1 MTAYLDLDGFLVLAE
16 ITLGRPPRVRD
27 TGLLQSALGR
37 PAASAFGA
45 DAYPDLPAKAAAL
58 LQSLARNHALVDGN
72 KRCAW
77 VATRT
82 FLRLN
87 GADLALGQD
96 EAYQLVMNVATG
108 QLRDVAKIAEVI
120 AQNLT

>member
-16 ITLGRPPRVRD
+16 IALGRPPDVRD
-27 TGLLQSALGR
+27 AGLLQSALGR
-37 PAASAFGA
+37 PAAIAFGA

-58 LQSLARNHALVDGN
+58 LQSLACNHALLDGN

-77 VATRT
+77 VAART
-82 FLRLN
+82 FIRLN

-96 EAYQLVMNVATG
+96 EAYRLVMDVATG
-108 QLRDVAKIAEVI
+108 QLRDVAKIAEAI
-120 AQNLT
+120 AENLT

>member
-1 MTAYLDLDGFLVLAE
+1 MTAYIDLDGFLVLAE
-16 ITLGRPPRVRD
+16 IPLGRPPDVRD

-37 PAASAFGA
+37 PAARAFGA
-45 DAYPDLPAKAAAL
+45 DAYPDLPSKAAAL
-58 LQSLARNHALVDGN
+58 LQSLACNQALIDGN

-87 GADLALGQD
+87 GADMAISQD
-96 EAYQLVMNVATG
+96 EAYQLVMDVATG
-108 QLRDVAKIAEVI
+108 QTLEIAKIAEVI

>member
-1 MTAYLDLDGFLVLAE
+1 MTVYLDLDEFLVLAE
-16 ITLGRPPRVRD
+16 ITLGCPPDIRD
-27 TGLLQSALGR
+27 VGLLQSALSR

-45 DAYPDLPAKAAAL
+45 DAYTDLSAKAAAL
-58 LQSLARNHALVDGN
+58 LQSLACNHALVDGN

-82 FLRLN
+82 FIRLN
-87 GADLALGQD
+87 RADVIIGQD
-96 EAYQLVMNVATG
+96 EAYQLVMDVATG
-108 QLRDVAKIAEVI
+108 QLRDIAKIAEVV

>member
-16 ITLGRPPRVRD
+16 ITLGRPPGVRD
-27 TGLLQSALGR
+27 AGLLQSALWR
-37 PAASAFGA
+37 PAASAFGS

-58 LQSLARNHALVDGN
+58 LQSLACNYALVDGN

-87 GADLALGQD
+87 EADLALGQD
-96 EAYQLVMNVATG
+96 EAYQLVMDVATG

>member
-1 MTAYLDLDGFLVLAE
+1 VTVYLDLDGFLVLAE
-16 ITLGRPPRVRD
+16 IVLGRPPEVRD
-27 TGLLQSALGR
+27 AGLLQSALSR

-58 LQSLARNHALVDGN
+58 LQSLACNHALIDGN

-87 GADLALGQD
+87 RADVALGQD
-96 EAYQLVMNVATG
+96 EAYQLVMDVATG
-108 QLRDVAKIAEVI
+108 QLREVAKIAEVM
-120 AQNLT
+120 ARCLT